1 MQSLQSVSVNK
12 SEDYL
17 IGLLSEDNP
26 ERFAS
31 FGFSGAGFLQ
41 EIKVEQTFTER

>member
-1 MQSLQSVSVNK
+1 MQSLQRVSVNK
-12 SEDYL
+12 TEDYL

-31 FGFSGAGFLQ
+31 FGFSGAGSLE
-41 EIKVEQTFTER
+41 EIKIEKTFN